1 MTLNPDHK
9 TDLIDHINDEHGDIL
24 LAIARVHLDPASQN
38 ARIIDLA
45 DDGCTLTNGSI
56 NRHIPYGID
65 GDDPEERL
73 QYLAFTALAAL
84 GKPIFSGAQHY
95 YTIRTTRTI
104 TTRILRL
111 ELASDTLPQ
120 VAAGDA
126 TCFRQKT
133 LHKTKSARAARE
145 RANLAER
152 LVNHLLLWWYRRHK
166 PQKRSDIIEKFNK
179 NLRYYTIAA
188 ITDGHLAVD
197 IYLHGESP
205 GSQWARSLK
214 PGDII
219 SAIGHYREHTE
230 HLANGQ
236 TLLVADE
243 TAYPALA
250 AILARWQNPTPPIIL
265 TLSHHAEEQAY
276 FEDGTLPPGS
286 RRIRSRYGD
295 DLTTVLAGLPPI
307 NAAWGALE
315 HETAKTIR
323 HYLRHRDHLDGSH
336 NRIKTYWKQ

>member
-1 MTLNPDHK
+1 MTRTSKPAAQRR
-9 TDLIDHINDEHGDIL
+9 DEILDVAQHLFITKGVQATSVEDIL
-24 LAIARVHLDPASQN
+24 KEVGIAK
-38 ARIIDLA
+38 
-45 DDGCTLTNGSI
+45 GTLYYHFSSK
-56 NRHIPYGID
+56 
-65 GDDPEERL
+65 EEILRSL
-73 QYLAFTALAAL
+73 
-84 GKPIFSGAQHY
+84 IS
-95 YTIRTTRTI
+95 RTT
-104 TTRILRL
+104 TR
-111 ELASDTLPQ
+111 
-120 VAAGDA
+120 AAQQA
-126 TCFRQKT
+126 QAAAQKT